1 MISKP
6 LNNLTLKRRIWINNH
21 SQPLLIQLG
30 ANLFDLHTSHIS
42 CNFPGQAWYR
52 DRPMGCNPSV
62 ELSNSTCK
70 VHQRHCRYLKNSTTS
85 TSVSVKV
92 HQNFC
97 QKGHVIPTR
106 LDAVHQSSSW
116 VESWSGGEVR
126 RVKKNFRHLKI
137 EINFEE
143 LGTLYPDSKSAK
155 HKWNIFA
162 TLLIFRCSVCI
173 SGSSLAQW
181 CHLSN
186 FQEESFRYLINVLID
201 PFRIKLL

>member
-6 LNNLTLKRRIWINNH
+6 LNNLTLKRRIWINDH

-62 ELSNSTCK
+62 ELSISTFK
-70 VHQRHCRYLKNSTTS
+70 VHQRHCQYLKNSTTS

-126 RVKKNFRHLKI
+126 RVKKTFGIWKLKWI
-137 EINFEE
+137 LKNWE
-143 LGTLYPDSKSAK
+143 LFTQIQKVQNTNETYLLHFWFFGAV
-155 HKWNIFA
+155 FA
-162 TLLIFRCSVCI
+162 YMDLL
-173 SGSSLAQW
+173 
-181 CHLSN
+181 
-186 FQEESFRYLINVLID
+186 
-201 PFRIKLL
+201 

>member
-62 ELSNSTCK
+62 ELSISTFK
-70 VHQRHCRYLKNSTTS
+70 VHQRHCQYLKNSTTS

-126 RVKKNFRHLKI
+126 RVKKTFGIWKLKWI
-137 EINFEE
+137 LKNWE
-143 LGTLYPDSKSAK
+143 LFKKVQNTNETYLLHFWFFGAV
-155 HKWNIFA
+155 FA
-162 TLLIFRCSVCI
+162 YMDLL
-173 SGSSLAQW
+173 
-181 CHLSN
+181 
-186 FQEESFRYLINVLID
+186 
-201 PFRIKLL
+201 